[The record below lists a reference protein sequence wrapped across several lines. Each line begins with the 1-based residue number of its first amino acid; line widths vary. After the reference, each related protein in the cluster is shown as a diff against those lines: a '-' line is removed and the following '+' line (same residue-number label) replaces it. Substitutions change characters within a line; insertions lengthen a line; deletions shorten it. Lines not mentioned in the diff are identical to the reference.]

1 MRKELS
7 QKSEEQKIF
16 IQNML
21 ATLLT
26 IYQII
31 RDELLVLGLVGHF
44 RGSCSTEKEENAQ
57 GFSVYRFELY
67 TGHDSYYVHK
77 LPYLVVII
85 FAGINFHA
93 FHSFYTKLQK
103 FVPAKYS
110 ILLKL
115 KKLIPAKITEK
126 KPRISRDLP
135 PL

>member
-1 MRKELS
+1 MRKKLS

-21 ATLLT
+21 ATLLP

-44 RGSCSTEKEENAQ
+44 RGNCSTEKEENAQ

-93 FHSFYTKLQK
+93 FHSFYTKLEK

-126 KPRISRDLP
+126 NPRISRDLP